1 MNSMTGYGRGSAATE
16 KWELVVEVSSVNRKN
31 LEAQVST
38 PKEWIGL
45 DRILND
51 KIREQASRGK
61 VYLQLKI
68 QEFGEGASLQWDES
82 LIREGLKRLR
92 TLAESEG
99 VPFEVNA
106 ELLLQLATGLQSNGQ
121 IPDWVELEEEIL
133 AANQLALDEWVTMR
147 ATEGEALKV
156 DLDQRLTELRA
167 DVDRIE
173 GFSGNTVKEYRE
185 KLMDRLR
192 SADLELDPEDD
203 RVLKEIALFADR
215 CDISE
220 EITRLNS
227 HLDQLSAAMA
237 EQGSVGRKMDFILQ
251 EVYRELNTIGSKS
264 NNIDISRLVIDC
276 KNNWERLRE
285 QAANV
290 E

>member
-1 MNSMTGYGRGSAATE
+1 MTGYGRGSAATE